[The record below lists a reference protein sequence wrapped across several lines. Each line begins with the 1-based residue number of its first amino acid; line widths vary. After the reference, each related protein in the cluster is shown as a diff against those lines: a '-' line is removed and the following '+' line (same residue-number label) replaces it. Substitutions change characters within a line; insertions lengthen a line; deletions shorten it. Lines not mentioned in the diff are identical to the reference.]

1 MDGYLNFFKT
11 HIKIHQLADGITL
24 FVSSKTNITLAMNE
38 IEIFRS
44 FSGLILNR
52 NKIFVSG
59 SSKTAKTKLGVLTE
73 QILLTH

>member
-1 MDGYLNFFKT
+1 
-11 HIKIHQLADGITL
+11 
-24 FVSSKTNITLAMNE
+24 MNE

-59 SSKTAKTKLGVLTE
+59 SSKAA
-73 QILLTH
+73 

>member
-1 MDGYLNFFKT
+1 
-11 HIKIHQLADGITL
+11 
-24 FVSSKTNITLAMNE
+24 MNE